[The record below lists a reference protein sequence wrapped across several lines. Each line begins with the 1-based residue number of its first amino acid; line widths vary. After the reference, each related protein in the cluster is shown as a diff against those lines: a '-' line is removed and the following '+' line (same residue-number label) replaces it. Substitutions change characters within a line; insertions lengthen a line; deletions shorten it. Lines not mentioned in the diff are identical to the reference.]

1 MNLYFDLLFK
11 NQLKVPE
18 VKMNGIKIQSGF
30 KIPLIC
36 EYDAKVEII
45 GEADKKLVIVLSSGA
60 Q

>member
-1 MNLYFDLLFK
+1 M
-11 NQLKVPE
+11 
-18 VKMNGIKIQSGF
+18 KMNGIKIQSGF

-45 GEADKKLVIVLSSGA
+45 GEVDKKLVIVLSSGA

>member
-1 MNLYFDLLFK
+1 MITFNLIFQ

-45 GEADKKLVIVLSSGA
+45 GEVEKKLVVVLSSGA